1 MEGCFLFQWGGVVF
15 QMRGASF
22 LSGGGGVRLMGGIG
36 FDGGGGGGF
45 QKNWDAQK
53 GCPKRLCRRCL
64 TRT

>member
-22 LSGGGGVRLMGGIG
+22 LSGGGGGGRPMGGTG
-36 FDGGGGGGF
+36 LGGGGGGVP
-45 QKNWDAQK
+45 KK
-53 GCPKRLCRRCL
+53 LGGPKRLCRRCL